1 MKTLEEVRAH
11 LLAGEFDYTAHAHRR
26 AVERNISDRRLVRQ
40 EPALLSSRI
49 TRMTSMDLPA

>member
-26 AVERNISDRRLVRQ
+26 AVERNISDS
-40 EPALLSSRI
+40 EIGEAGTGALSSRI
-49 TRMTSMDLPA
+49 TRMTSMAPPA